1 MFIHL
6 CGRDMKRW
14 SLKLKLFILILFP
27 ILSNLYYLQ
36 TYVSE
41 EWKAYES
48 AQVENSKAQVF
59 ENLLK
64 FIHHVQIERGRSA
77 LFASGG
83 DRQAVIQK
91 RKEVDELGKGL
102 SASLVGAQL
111 KQEIQNE
118 INENQNQISS
128 LRNEVDSGL
137 VPAEIVKKYSK
148 IIENFFQIESQI
160 SLNSKLT
167 AELLGV
173 VNLEP
178 AKEFA
183 GLARAR
189 GASILKKNLPLEIE
203 QEMVFRVLVTILQQT
218 VDSKASTLSL
228 DGRNKINEILK
239 GPDWQFFRD
248 SFSEILKKSKTG
260 NYEIN
265 ADLYFSH
272 ATQVVDGMLNVFLD
286 EFVVI
291 KEMLKMQKENTQKD
305 LMIAIGRSL
314 FFFAVFLG
322 ISF

>member
-102 SASLVGAQL
+102 SASLFGAQL
-111 KQEIQNE
+111 K
-118 INENQNQISS
+118 
-128 LRNEVDSGL
+128 
-137 VPAEIVKKYSK
+137 
-148 IIENFFQIESQI
+148 
-160 SLNSKLT
+160 
-167 AELLGV
+167 
-173 VNLEP
+173 
-178 AKEFA
+178 
-183 GLARAR
+183 
-189 GASILKKNLPLEIE
+189 
-203 QEMVFRVLVTILQQT
+203 
-218 VDSKASTLSL
+218 
-228 DGRNKINEILK
+228 
-239 GPDWQFFRD
+239 
-248 SFSEILKKSKTG
+248 
-260 NYEIN
+260 
-265 ADLYFSH
+265 
-272 ATQVVDGMLNVFLD
+272 
-286 EFVVI
+286 
-291 KEMLKMQKENTQKD
+291 
-305 LMIAIGRSL
+305 
-314 FFFAVFLG
+314 
-322 ISF
+322 